1 MLINFKRFKKILLIS
16 FLAFLTGC
24 AYTLDPSYSPTGY
37 KLLNK
42 SIWKK
47 NDNFNR
53 VFIMEEGL
61 TTFNNWN
68 RGNDYFVDGE
78 YIGKLSYGLVLP
90 YKTKKNKIGLT
101 LYNCY
106 FIGLNGKLKD
116 TGRNNPKLLGGRTIN
131 IDFTNQKEHYIIV
144 YTDVNNYT
152 ALSGGLPGFMYKMKK
167 FKNNEPFRFRQVSK
181 EFWWEMH
188 DDLVKRGSNK
198 KYSAVNAYTDQD
210 LQTARDLQGVSP

>member
-1 MLINFKRFKKILLIS
+1 MLINFRRFKKILLIS

-90 YKTKKNKIGLT
+90 YKTKKI
-101 LYNCY
+101 
-106 FIGLNGKLKD
+106 KLD
-116 TGRNNPKLLGGRTIN
+116 
-131 IDFTNQKEHYIIV
+131 
-144 YTDVNNYT
+144 
-152 ALSGGLPGFMYKMKK
+152 
-167 FKNNEPFRFRQVSK
+167 
-181 EFWWEMH
+181 
-188 DDLVKRGSNK
+188 
-198 KYSAVNAYTDQD
+198 
-210 LQTARDLQGVSP
+210 